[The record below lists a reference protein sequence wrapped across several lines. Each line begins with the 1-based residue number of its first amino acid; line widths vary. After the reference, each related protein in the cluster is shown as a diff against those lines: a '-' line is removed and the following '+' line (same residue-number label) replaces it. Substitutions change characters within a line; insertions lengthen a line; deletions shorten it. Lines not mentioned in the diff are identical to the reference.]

1 MALQIFLNGMPKKQ
15 KEFMVK
21 LLKVDL
27 KTPEY
32 MFTTSQLV
40 W

>member
-1 MALQIFLNGMPKKQ
+1 MELQIFLNGMLKKQ

-32 MFTTSQLV
+32 TFTINRLA
-40 W
+40 